1 MKCLLVDNSN
11 TRTKFALCTEGGE
24 PEIRM
29 MRTADI
35 TPESLCDITRGWH
48 YDKVCI
54 CSVVPWAA
62 QLIEQFCAGAPVIKP
77 GPETLGMI
85 NFKNYPGMAT
95 LGADRMVN
103 AAAAVHEVGLPLVA
117 VDMGTAT
124 TFDVVVEREGSPCFV
139 GGVIAPG
146 LCSMMDGLHG
156 CTAQLP
162 VVKTWQSAPVVGR
175 NTQEAMGAAMRVGYP
190 AMVDA
195 ILDAIEEEIGAEIH
209 VVLTGGDAEAVSAGM
224 RRECKISPLLTF
236 RGIALAL
243 GQSL

>member
-11 TRTKFALCTEGGE
+11 TRTKFALCAEGGE

-77 GPETLGMI
+77 GPETLDMI

-95 LGADRMVN
+95 LGADRMAN
-103 AAAAVHEVGLPLVA
+103 AVRCPVA
-117 VDMGTAT
+117 
-124 TFDVVVEREGSPCFV
+124 REIPEN
-139 GGVIAPG
+139 
-146 LCSMMDGLHG
+146 M
-156 CTAQLP
+156 
-162 VVKTWQSAPVVGR
+162 K
-175 NTQEAMGAAMRVGYP
+175 EK
-190 AMVDA
+190 
-195 ILDAIEEEIGAEIH
+195 LDIY
-209 VVLTGGDAEAVSAGM
+209 LTRKRAN
-224 RRECKISPLLTF
+224 K
-236 RGIALAL
+236 
-243 GQSL
+243 